1 MGQGRQENVAVIPQ
15 RGDVDDYQRLE
26 NRWDVNRESLAVMGQ
41 GRQENVA
48 VLLQRGDVDD
58 Y

>member
-1 MGQGRQENVAVIPQ
+1 MSQGRPAVVLQ

-26 NRWDVNRESLAVMGQ
+26 NRWDVNRESLDMMCQ
-41 GRQENVA
+41 GWQENVA
-48 VLLQRGDVDD
+48 VVLQRGDVDD